1 MLCNFTVWREHLFC
15 ALNCPNHKFGSN
27 PNILSFVLSKLW
39 NIFQRLFFFNVNYFA
54 RSPPLGH
61 INLLCAN
68 SSHSLRWYL
77 CLPKVPW
84 MCIQSHTNSVNIP
97 SVSSWFCTQLTS
109 DSNFNSSSMIFFF
122 VSLLHFHLCWAI
134 FAFGYPFSCHL
145 VLSLEDGKSAQFL
158 ALLSVHELI
167 TDVPWVSTG
176 RLWKKP
182 CDWSLIKRSIC
193 YTWIDLCTEGAVEFL
208 FDETAHNHN

>member
-122 VSLLHFHLCWAI
+122 CFSAALSSLLGNFRFWLSI
-134 FAFGYPFSCHL
+134 F
-145 VLSLEDGKSAQFL
+145 LSLGF
-158 ALLSVHELI
+158 I
-167 TDVPWVSTG
+167 TGRREVSTI
-176 RLWKKP
+176 P
-182 CDWSLIKRSIC
+182 CFAVCAWTDYRCPMSKHRQTLKEAMWLVTDQEEHLLYMDWFVYWRGSGISIWWNC
-193 YTWIDLCTEGAVEFL
+193 S
-208 FDETAHNHN
+208 